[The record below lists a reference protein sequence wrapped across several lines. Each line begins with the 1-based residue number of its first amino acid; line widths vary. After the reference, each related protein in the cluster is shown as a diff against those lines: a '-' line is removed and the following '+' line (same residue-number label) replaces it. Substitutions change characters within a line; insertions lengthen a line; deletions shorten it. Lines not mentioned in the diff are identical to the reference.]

1 MFLHS
6 IRFEFI
12 CQFAI
17 DDKDKQGVRP
27 KTWQNQGQEEEM
39 TPTEIWLTV
48 VNTFFLS
55 VWAWLCVSITVKT
68 LMYFD
73 KKRREKNGK

>member
-17 DDKDKQGVRP
+17 DDKDKQGARP
-27 KTWQNQGQEEEM
+27 KTWQNQGQEEKM

-55 VWAWLCVSITVKT
+55 VWTWMTVSITVKT
-68 LMYFD
+68 LMYF
-73 KKRREKNGK
+73 KKRKEKNGK